1 MNSLSGNLLVSVPA
15 LDDPNFFRS
24 VVVMLRHDEESATGL
39 VLNRPTKWALE
50 CAMEDVPAEDLSD
63 QAGPGTLTR
72 HLFWGGPVE
81 GPLMALHGSL
91 ALAEMNVLPGVNFLM
106 ERGRMKQLVTQS
118 RHPFR
123 VYSGYCGWGPGQLE
137 CEIAAGGWLSCPA
150 EESSI
155 FCSDPG
161 LLWQQLCEL
170 IGHSIIFAPKP
181 DGPRL
186 TQIDPGLN

>member
-24 VVVMLRHDEESATGL
+24 VVVLLRHDAESATGL

-50 CAMEDVPAEDLSD
+50 CAMEDVPAEDLGD
-63 QAGPGTLTR
+63 QAGPETLTR

-106 ERGRMKQLVTQS
+106 ERGRMKQLVMQS

-137 CEIAAGGWLSCPA
+137 REIAAGGWLSCPA
-150 EESSI
+150 DETHI
-155 FCSDPG
+155 FCNEPG

-170 IGHSIIFAPKP
+170 IGYSIIFAPRP
-181 DGPRL
+181 DGPPL
-186 TQIDPGLN
+186 TPIDPGLN

>member
-1 MNSLSGNLLVSVPA
+1 MNTLAGNLLVSVPK

-24 VVVMLRHDEESATGL
+24 VVVMLRHDDESATGL
-39 VLNRPTKWALE
+39 VINRPTKWALE
-50 CAMEDVPAEDLSD
+50 CAMEDVPVDDLSE
-63 QAGPGTLTR
+63 QAGPGTLAR
-72 HLFWGGPVE
+72 QLFWGGPVE

-137 CEIAAGGWLSCPA
+137 REIAAGGWLTCAADEPHIYCP
-150 EESSI
+150 
-155 FCSDPG
+155 DPG
-161 LLWQQLCEL
+161 RLWQQLCEL
-170 IGHSIIFAPKP
+170 IGRSIIFAP
-181 DGPRL
+181 DGDRPPL
-186 TQIDPGLN
+186 ASIDPGLN